1 MKRKNEEAVK
11 LKQSFYIY
19 LYTGIK
25 GMPII
30 LQTSQCFVTLYLQY
44 SVYNKR
50 EKKEER
56 GEKRKTKNK
65 KIYTYIY
72 KRGITLR

>member
-25 GMPII
+25 GMPVI

-65 KIYTYIY
+65 KKKLYIHIYI
-72 KRGITLR
+72 